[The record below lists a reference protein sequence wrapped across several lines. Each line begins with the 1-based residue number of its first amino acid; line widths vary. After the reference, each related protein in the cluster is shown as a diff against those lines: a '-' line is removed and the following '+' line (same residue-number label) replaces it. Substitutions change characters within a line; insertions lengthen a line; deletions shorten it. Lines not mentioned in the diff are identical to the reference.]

1 MTKFEAMKFL
11 TEAATIKEAGDRLD
25 KEAGGIFCGFDS
37 TKEIHLTEKGF
48 LQIADAL
55 QATVTFNP
63 NWCERYPKHTEGSTR
78 IKIAGKQWRVFALLD
93 KGGKSND

>member
-1 MTKFEAMKFL
+1 MTKLEAMKL
-11 TEAATIKEAGDRLD
+11 MTEAAMIKEAGDKLD
-25 KEAGGIFCGFDS
+25 KEAGGIFCVFDG

-48 LQIADAL
+48 MQIAEAL

-63 NWCERYPKHTEGSTR
+63 NWCEKYPEHTEGSTR
-78 IKIAGKQWRVFALLD
+78 IQIAGKQWRVFALLD